1 METAR
6 SVPSSVPEPI
16 PGATS
21 AAPLASPEP
30 PARMSWPRR
39 IVAGVFAVAVIGI
52 VAASLRP
59 RPEPAVPVQI
69 VAARK
74 GAITRTVSAAG
85 KLQAATQVK
94 LSSNLSGDLLQLPV
108 REGDRVVKGQFI
120 GRIDSRRY
128 AAQVRQQEANR
139 ASASAELAGAEAV
152 VSRLEAELSRVK
164 RLFGGGDAS
173 QAELERAENDLRAE
187 QARALGARERIAQAG
202 AALAEARH
210 FLSMTTLVSPI
221 DGVVTSRQKQVG
233 ERVRGSDFNEDVIVI
248 VATLSAMEAKV
259 EVGEHEVVYLHEGD
273 PAQIEIDAFPDRK
286 WPAQVIE
293 IAKNANV
300 RNAGTEAEVT
310 TFPVRLALTAP
321 VPGALP
327 GMSAQATI
335 STETREGAVVVPL
348 QAVTVRS
355 EREIEGKG
363 ARDPAAETPGAGPGA
378 KPRREAMRKVVFAVE
393 NGVARLRPVETGLAS
408 ETEIEIAKGLE
419 GGAQVVE
426 GPYKVLARELADGK
440 PVRQQKP
447 GEGAKAP

>member
-6 SVPSSVPEPI
+6 SAPASVPEPI
-16 PGATS
+16 SGSTS

-39 IVAGVFAVAVIGI
+39 IAAGAFAVAVAAI

-59 RPEPAVPVQI
+59 RPEPPVPVQI

-94 LSSNLSGDLLQLPV
+94 LSSNLSGDLLELPV

-128 AAQVRQQEANR
+128 AAQVRQQEAIR

-187 QARALGARERIAQAG
+187 QARALGARERIAQAD

-210 FLSMTTLVSPI
+210 FFSMTTLVSPI
-221 DGVVTSRQKQVG
+221 DGFVTSRQKQVG
-233 ERVRGSDFNEDVIVI
+233 ERVRGSDFSEDVIVI

-273 PAQIEIDAFPDRK
+273 SAQIEIDAFPDRK

-363 ARDPAAETPGAGPGA
+363 APDPAAATPAAAPGG
-378 KPRREAMRKVVFAVE
+378 KPRREGMRKVVFAVE

>member
-6 SVPSSVPEPI
+6 SV
-16 PGATS
+16 
-21 AAPLASPEP
+21 AAPSTEPDSGEVAPGP
-30 PARMSWPRR
+30 PAGPEQRAHMSWPRR
-39 IVAGVFAVAVIGI
+39 IVAGAFAIAVVGI
-52 VAASLRP
+52 VAASLRR
-59 RPEPAVPVQI
+59 RPEAPIPVQL
-69 VAARK
+69 VAART

-94 LSSNLSGDLLQLPV
+94 LSSNLSGDLLELPV
-108 REGDRVVKGQFI
+108 REGDRVAKGQFI

-139 ASASAELAGAEAV
+139 ASASADQAGAEAV
-152 VSRLEAELSRVK
+152 VSRLVAELARVK
-164 RLFGGGDAS
+164 RLFASGDAS

-187 QARALGARERIAQAG
+187 QARALGARERIAQAD

-221 DGVVTSRQKQVG
+221 DGVITSRQKQVG

-327 GMSAQATI
+327 GMSAQATV

-363 ARDPAAETPGAGPGA
+363 APDPAAQAPSATPGSR
-378 KPRREAMRKVVFAVE
+378 PRREGMRKVVFAVE

-447 GEGAKAP
+447 GEGGKSP